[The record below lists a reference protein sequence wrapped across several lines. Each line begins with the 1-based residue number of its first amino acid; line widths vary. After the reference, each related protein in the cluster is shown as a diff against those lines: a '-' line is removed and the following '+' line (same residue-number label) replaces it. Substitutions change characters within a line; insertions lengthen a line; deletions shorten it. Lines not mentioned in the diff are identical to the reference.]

1 MPYAYSWWLDV
12 VSPGWESL
20 VLDDY
25 VAVMPLTRNK
35 KLGIDYLFQPFFTQQ
50 LGVFLTEVAD
60 PSETH
65 RFLAAIPDLYR
76 YIDIQLNSLNNPANS
91 DFFLTVRKNY
101 TLDLTPSYNQLSASY
116 HRNCR
121 RNLLKAINAGLTIKK
136 GPVPS
141 VFTRFIKSNLDK
153 KLSEIGKTFYTVL
166 QQITDASLRNGTG
179 EILGV
184 YNPDGELVA
193 AGWFVT
199 CAGRCIFEVCASNN
213 QGKEMQSMYFLVD
226 HVIRVKAGSE
236 LIFDFAGSDIPG
248 VAYFNAGFGTS
259 ESTYLAVKRNHL
271 PWPLNIIKK

>member
-1 MPYAYSWWLDV
+1 M

-25 VAVMPLTRNK
+25 IAVMPLTRNK

-50 LGVFLTEVAD
+50 LGMFLTEAAD
-60 PSETH
+60 PSETS
-65 RFLAAIPDLYR
+65 RFLAAIPDIFK
-76 YIDIQLNSLNNPANS
+76 YIDIQLNISNNPVNS
-91 DFFLTVRKNY
+91 DFFLTLRKNY
-101 TLDLTPSYNQLSASY
+101 TLDLTSSYIQLSAGY

-121 RNLLKAINAGLTIKK
+121 RNLLKAINAGLTIRT
-136 GPVPS
+136 GLAPS
-141 VFTRFIKSNLDK
+141 AFTSFIKKNLDK

-166 QQITDASLRNGTG
+166 QQITDASLLNGTG

-184 YNPDGELVA
+184 YNPVGELVA

-199 CAGRCIFEVCASNN
+199 GAGRCIFEVCASNK
-213 QGKEMQSMYFLVD
+213 QGKKMQSMYFLVD
-226 HVIRVKAGSE
+226 HVIRVKAGSG

-248 VAYFNAGFGTS
+248 VAYFNSGFGTS
-259 ESTYLAVKRNHL
+259 ESTYLAVRRNRL